1 MMSINDVDWEGEW
14 IILFA
19 FALQLAYSIWLVVES
34 WKGLQTKMEISSI
47 IFQFA
52 IQYIY
57 IWYFVQQG
65 MSYSAIGIGILSFA
79 AVLAFIL
86 ASRTRRHKTRDYHH
100 KHKKCGKKH
109 EKHFDHHSPSKVH
122 PASHPD
128 YIRKQN
134 DHHRLFNISKFATT
148 SY

>member
-1 MMSINDVDWEGEW
+1 MMSINDIDWEGEW
-14 IILFA
+14 IILLA

-34 WKGLQTKMEISSI
+34 WKGLQTKMEISTI

-65 MSYSAIGIGILSFA
+65 MSFSAIGIGILSFA

-86 ASRTRRHKTRDYHH
+86 ASRSRRLKTYDYHH

-109 EKHFDHHSPSKVH
+109 VESITPSKVH

-128 YIRKQN
+128 YVRKEN
-134 DHHRLFNISKFATT
+134 NYHKLFNISELATT
-148 SY
+148 ST